1 MEKSL
6 KILAIICL
14 IALITGLP
22 LMLLWNWLMPMIF
35 GLPILSFWQAIGLN
49 FMASILFGKTTL
61 A

>member
-1 MEKSL
+1 
-6 KILAIICL
+6 
-14 IALITGLP
+14 
-22 LMLLWNWLMPMIF
+22 MPMIF